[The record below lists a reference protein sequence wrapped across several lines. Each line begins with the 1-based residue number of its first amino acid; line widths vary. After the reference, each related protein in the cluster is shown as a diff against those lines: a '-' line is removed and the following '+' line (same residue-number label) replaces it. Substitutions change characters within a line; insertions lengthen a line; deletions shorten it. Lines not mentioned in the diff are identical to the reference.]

1 MSEATIKTVAKR
13 YKLTV
18 NDGYLR
24 FITSMTNDAA
34 TFDSEIHRLD
44 TLKTVDLTVDK
55 SEKKIY
61 ASGKVYDVTT
71 NVRGGELKVD
81 TVAIPGELA
90 DKARGATKVGG
101 GAYDV
106 NLPQAKEF
114 AFAFS
119 AAMSDGSEV
128 YVLYPRCKLSYD
140 SENDKTSDDN
150 DVDPSEQYTIVAMP
164 TAEGVWRVKYYTAG
178 VAEGKTPHTME
189 EFVRA
194 GLYTKASITTFFG
207 SETASQS

>member
-90 DKARGATKVGG
+90 D
-101 GAYDV
+101 
-106 NLPQAKEF
+106 
-114 AFAFS
+114 
-119 AAMSDGSEV
+119 
-128 YVLYPRCKLSYD
+128 
-140 SENDKTSDDN
+140 
-150 DVDPSEQYTIVAMP
+150 
-164 TAEGVWRVKYYTAG
+164 
-178 VAEGKTPHTME
+178 
-189 EFVRA
+189 
-194 GLYTKASITTFFG
+194 
-207 SETASQS
+207 